1 MGRPKAFDED
11 AALDRAA
18 ELFWTQ
24 GYEATSISDL
34 EERLGV
40 GRQSLYDTFGDKR
53 RLFLRAIERYT
64 EWNRDGLVG
73 GLLDP
78 DAGMGAVRD
87 YFRALAIGLTNSTP
101 RRACLIANSLLEIGC
116 EDREV
121 LSRCQKGQRAMHRGF
136 EHALGHAVAAGELPR
151 DLDVSLTARLL
162 TSQVYGMSVLSQA
175 GASASELRQLAEG
188 LLNHLG

>member
-11 AALDRAA
+11 AVLDRAA

-64 EWNRDGLVG
+64 EWIGTGSWEGCWLPMPEWTPSGTTSGRS
-73 GLLDP
+73 
-78 DAGMGAVRD
+78 R
-87 YFRALAIGLTNSTP
+87 LA
-101 RRACLIANSLLEIGC
+101 
-116 EDREV
+116 
-121 LSRCQKGQRAMHRGF
+121 
-136 EHALGHAVAAGELPR
+136 
-151 DLDVSLTARLL
+151 
-162 TSQVYGMSVLSQA
+162 
-175 GASASELRQLAEG
+175 
-188 LLNHLG
+188 